1 MNVYLDN
8 AATTPMDPEVIEA
21 MIPWM
26 KNHFGNPS
34 STHQFGRKTKSAIEN
49 ARRAVAYHLN
59 VSPGEICFTSGGTE
73 ADNIAI
79 RSSIQDLGVTHII
92 TSPIEHK
99 AVLTTSQ
106 IFEER
111 GTVRLSI
118 VRLTPNGH
126 VDLDHL
132 KELLDTDETTL
143 VSLMHGN
150 NEIGNILPLKKVG
163 EMCKEANAYFHSD
176 TVQTMCHYAFDLQD
190 VHVHFITGAAH
201 KFHGPKG
208 CGFLY
213 INKLLKIKAQI
224 TGGGQERQLRGGTEN
239 LIGIMGMSKA
249 MEVAYRELEE
259 HHNHVSG
266 IKQYMIAQLRDN
278 LPGVEFNGDSA
289 STTSL
294 YTVLNIT
301 LPECKNAAMMLFLLD
316 LEGIACSG
324 GSACSSGATQGSH
337 VLAAIDAIREN
348 RPSLRFSFSKN
359 TTREEID
366 YAVEKVCALCGVKVG
381 ETV

>member
-1 MNVYLDN
+1 MKIYLDN

-26 KNHFGNPS
+26 RDHFGNPS

-49 ARRAVAYHLN
+49 SRRAIAYHLN
-59 VSPGEICFTSGGTE
+59 ASPGEICFTSGGTE

-92 TSPIEHK
+92 TSPLEHK
-99 AVLTTSQ
+99 AVLTTSELFQ
-106 IFEER
+106 ER
-111 GTVRLSI
+111 GAIRMSL
-118 VRLTPNGH
+118 VRLTSNGH

-132 KELLDTDETTL
+132 SELLQTEDKTL

-150 NEIGNILPLKKVG
+150 NEIGNILPLKEVG
-163 EMCKEANAYFHSD
+163 EMCREVGAYFHSD
-176 TVQTMCHYAFDLQD
+176 TVQTMCHYAFDLSD

-213 INKLLKIKAQI
+213 INKSLKIKAQI

-239 LIGIMGMSKA
+239 LLGIMGLNKA
-249 MEVAYRELEE
+249 MEVAYRDLEA
-259 HHNHVSG
+259 HQVHVSG
-266 IKQYMIAQLRDN
+266 IKQYMVSQLKEA

-289 STTSL
+289 SLDSL
-294 YTVLNIT
+294 YTVLNVN
-301 LPECKNAAMMLFLLD
+301 LPRCQNAAMMLFLLD

-337 VLAAIDAIREN
+337 VLMALGAIREG
-348 RPSLRFSFSKN
+348 RPCLRFSFSKN

-366 YAVEKVCALCGVKVG
+366 YAVEKVCALCDVRIG